1 MFLYYAT
8 VPKSYRATTNC
19 HHSSSVELSS
29 FIFPFL
35 CFGFIFHVCRLFVRC
50 RLWLKLQFI
59 CQPLFFHQF
68 LTPLIPIYVQLI
80 HLSLLKNRHHPFIW
94 QPSSRPQSHLSSYH
108 LFPCS
113 EKNKLLSSLIL
124 LSFLS
129 LFCLLLLVTISLGY
143 PHFSPVIH
151 LPSSL
156 TPSKWNTYP
165 LHSGTSIYFG

>member
-1 MFLYYAT
+1 MQQSPKVTEQQQT
-8 VPKSYRATTNC
+8 VIILLQSSCLHLFFRSFVLGLFFMSADSSYVA
-19 HHSSSVELSS
+19 
-29 FIFPFL
+29 
-35 CFGFIFHVCRLFVRC
+35 

-80 HLSLLKNRHHPFIW
+80 HLSLLKNRYHHFIW
-94 QPSSRPQSHLSSYH
+94 QPSNRPQSHLSSYH

-165 LHSGTSIYFG
+165 PHSGTSIYFG